1 MFVSLQFKLEL
12 KKEDKEKL
20 IRLMRKQSSAIRVA
34 YNMLKELEKEK
45 TKNPHAQIY
54 HRLRQLFPE
63 LPTKYIDSA
72 IYKAKQYP
80 TDKPVVFGSKKLFEK
95 LCKNH
100 LTGKTREELKKQ
112 WRELRQGTLISIGS
126 RHEAVKG
133 NLLLRFMELDGKLHL
148 RITTGNREFIYA
160 KVLREPSNSKDKWL
174 TFMAMLLESWQTQNY
189 FAYTVELKL
198 RDGETY
204 GSVSFELPTPEVK
217 YTKENGVIAIDT
229 NASPIHLA
237 IAEVSKTGELLSY
250 QTISLHHLLGL
261 SQNSKDHQEWI
272 LAHQLL
278 DLAIQKGK
286 AIAVEN
292 LKKLKKGMRGD
303 GKATLRKRL
312 HQWNAKKFLQKLKRV
327 AMLKGVEVIEVNP
340 AYTSVIGMLKYAPQL
355 SIDKDI
361 AGAYV
366 IGRRA
371 LGFKEDTPENYEK
384 LLKDRTYL
392 EFALKRYEEREKE
405 LRELLEKET
414 NQYKRNALKS
424 ELRSVENSKKLLT
437 HLVQSLQSESSSCEG
452 TYGRNPEQGRVTKT
466 TLQSAWQVLKVALL
480 FPILGK
486 VLPRDLSPLKPVL
499 VEGVWDRVR
508 SRLVPLEAGGTVPT
522 RDFQNSLKDDKAQV
536 SKRARAFLSLSMPS
550 FIISSERQ

>member
-12 KKEDKEKL
+12 KKEDREKL
-20 IRLMRKQSSAIRVA
+20 IKLMRKQSSAIRTA
-34 YNMLKELEKEK
+34 YNMLKELEKEEI
-45 TKNPHAQIY
+45 KNPHAQIY
-54 HRLRQLFPE
+54 QKLRQLFPD

-80 TDKPVVFGSKKLFEK
+80 TDKPVVFGGRRLFEK

-100 LTGKTREELKKQ
+100 LTGKVREKLKKQ
-112 WRELRQGTLISIGS
+112 WKEQRQGTLISIGS
-126 RHEAVKG
+126 KADKG
-133 NLLLRFMELDGKLHL
+133 NRLMRFEDLNGQLYL

-174 TFMAMLLESWQTQNY
+174 TFMVMLLESWQTKNY
-189 FAYTVELKL
+189 FPYTVELKL
-198 RDGETY
+198 RDGQVY
-204 GSVSFELPTPEVK
+204 GSVSFELPTPKVK

-250 QTISLHHLLGL
+250 QTINLHHLLGL

-272 LAHQLL
+272 LAHKLI
-278 DLAIQKGK
+278 DLAIQKNK
-286 AIAVEN
+286 AIAIEN
-292 LKKLKKGMRGD
+292 LKKLRKGKRGD

-327 AMLKGVEVIEVNP
+327 AMIKGVEVIEVNP

-355 SIDKDI
+355 NIDKDI

-371 LGFKEDTPENYEK
+371 LGFKEDMPENYEK

-392 EFALKRYEEREKE
+392 EFALKRYEEREEE
-405 LRELLEKET
+405 LKELLEKET
-414 NQYKRNALKS
+414 NEYKRNALRS
-424 ELRSVENSKKLLT
+424 ELRNVEKAKELLT
-437 HLVQSLQSESSSCEG
+437 NFLQSLQSESSGCEG
-452 TYGRNPEQGRVTKT
+452 ADGRNPEQGRVAKT

-486 VLPRDLSPLKPVL
+486 VLPRDLSPLKPLL

-508 SRLVPLEAGGTVPT
+508 SRLVPLEAGGAS
-522 RDFQNSLKDDKAQV
+522 R
-536 SKRARAFLSLSMPS
+536 
-550 FIISSERQ
+550 

>member
-20 IRLMRKQSSAIRVA
+20 TKLMRKQSSAIHVA

-54 HRLRQLFPE
+54 QRLKQLFPD

-80 TDKPVVFGSKKLFEK
+80 TDKPVVFGGKRLFER

-100 LTGKTREELKKQ
+100 LTGKVREKLKKQ

-126 RHEAVKG
+126 KSDRG
-133 NLLLRFMELDGKLHL
+133 NRLTRFEDLNGQLYLK
-148 RITTGNREFIYA
+148 ITTGNREFIYA

-174 TFMAMLLESWQTQNY
+174 TFMAMLLENWKTKNY
-189 FAYTVELKL
+189 FPYTVELKL
-198 RDGETY
+198 KEGEIY

-217 YTKENGVIAIDT
+217 HTKKNGVIAIDT

-237 IAEVSKTGELLSY
+237 VAEVSKTGELVSY
-250 QTISLHHLLGL
+250 QTISLHNLLGL

-272 LAHQLL
+272 LAHHIV

-286 AIAVEN
+286 AIAIEN
-292 LKKLKKGMRGD
+292 LKKLKKGVRGD
-303 GKATLRKRL
+303 RKATLRKIL
-312 HQWNAKKFLQKLKRV
+312 HNWNAKKFLQKLKRV
-327 AMLKGVEVIEVNP
+327 AMLKGVEVVKVNP

-355 SIDKDI
+355 NIDKDI
-361 AGAYV
+361 ASAYV

-371 LGFKEDTPENYEK
+371 LGFREDTPENYER
-384 LLKDRTYL
+384 LLKDKTYL

-405 LRELLEKET
+405 LRELIEKES
-414 NQYKRNALKS
+414 NEYKRNALKS
-424 ELRSVENSKKLLT
+424 ELRNVQNARKLLT
-437 HLVQSLQSESSSCEG
+437 NLVQSLQSEPSSCEG
-452 TYGRNPEQGRVTKT
+452 ANGRNPEQGETKKVS
-466 TLQSAWQVLKVALL
+466 QSAWQVLKVALL

-486 VLPRDLSPLKPVL
+486 VLPKDLSPLKPVL
-499 VEGVWDRVR
+499 VEGAWDRVR
-508 SRLVPLEAGGTVPT
+508 CSNGLVPLEAGGTVPM
-522 RDFQNSLKDDKAQV
+522 RDF
-536 SKRARAFLSLSMPS
+536 
-550 FIISSERQ
+550 

>member
-20 IRLMRKQSSAIRVA
+20 IKLMRTQSSAIRMA

-54 HRLRQLFPE
+54 QRLRKLFPE
-63 LPTKYIDSA
+63 LPTKYVDSA
-72 IYKAKQYP
+72 IYKAKEYP
-80 TDKPVVFGSKKLFEK
+80 TDKPVVFGGKRLFEK

-100 LTGKTREELKKQ
+100 LTGKLREKVKKQ

-126 RHEAVKG
+126 KSDKG
-133 NLLLRFMELDGKLHL
+133 NRLTRFEDLNGQLYL

-160 KVLREPSNSKDKWL
+160 KVLREPSNSKDKWIN
-174 TFMAMLLESWQTQNY
+174 FMAMLLESWQTKNY

-198 RDGETY
+198 RNGEVY
-204 GSVSFELPTPEVK
+204 GSVSFEIPTPEVK
-217 YTKENGVIAIDT
+217 YTKENGVVAIDT

-237 IAEVSKTGELLSY
+237 IAEVSETGELLSY

-261 SQNSKDHQEWI
+261 SRNTKDHQEWI
-272 LAHQLL
+272 LAHQIV

-303 GKATLRKRL
+303 GKAKLRKRL
-312 HQWNAKKFLQKLKRV
+312 HHWNAKKFLQKLKRV
-327 AMLKGVEVIEVNP
+327 AMLKGVEVVEVNP

-355 SIDKDI
+355 SIDKDV

-371 LGFKEDTPENYEK
+371 LGFKEDMPENYER
-384 LLKDRTYL
+384 LLKDKTYL
-392 EFALKRYEEREKE
+392 EFALKRYEKREEE
-405 LRELLEKET
+405 LRELIEKES
-414 NQYKRNALKS
+414 NEYKRNALKS
-424 ELRSVENSKKLLT
+424 ELRNVEDAKKLLT
-437 HLVQSLQSESSSCEG
+437 HLIQSLQSEPSSCKG
-452 TYGRNPEQGRVTKT
+452 ANGRNP
-466 TLQSAWQVLKVALL
+466 AWQVLKVALL

-508 SRLVPLEAGGTVPT
+508 SRLVPLEAGGTS
-522 RDFQNSLKDDKAQV
+522 R
-536 SKRARAFLSLSMPS
+536 
-550 FIISSERQ
+550 

>member
-20 IRLMRKQSSAIRVA
+20 IKLMRKQSSAIRTA

-80 TDKPVVFGSKKLFEK
+80 TDKPVVFGGKRLFEK

-100 LTGKTREELKKQ
+100 LSGKARERLKKQ

-126 RHEAVKG
+126 KSDKG
-133 NLLLRFMELDGKLHL
+133 NRLTRFEDLNGQLHL
-148 RITTGNREFIYA
+148 RITAGNREFIYA
-160 KVLREPSNSKDKWL
+160 RVLREPSNSKDKWI

-198 RDGETY
+198 REEEIY
-204 GSVSFELPTPEVK
+204 GSVSFEIPTPEVR

-237 IAEVSKTGELLSY
+237 VAEVSKTGELLSY
-250 QTISLHHLLGL
+250 QTISLHHLLEL

-272 LAHQLL
+272 LAHKIVN
-278 DLAIQKGK
+278 LAIEKGK

-292 LKKLKKGMRGD
+292 LKKLRKGKRGD
-303 GKATLRKRL
+303 GKAKLRKRL
-312 HQWNAKKFLQKLKRV
+312 HQWNAKKFLRKLKRV
-327 AMLKGVEVIEVNP
+327 AMLKGVEVIEINP

-355 SIDKDI
+355 SIDKDV

-371 LGFKEDTPENYEK
+371 LGFKEDMPENYER
-384 LLKDRTYL
+384 LLKDKAYL
-392 EFALKRYEEREKE
+392 EFALKRYEEREEE
-405 LRELLEKET
+405 LKELLEKET
-414 NQYKRNALKS
+414 NEYKRNALKS
-424 ELRSVENSKKLLT
+424 ELRSVRDAKELLT
-437 HLVQSLQSESSSCEG
+437 HLIQSLQSESSSCEG
-452 TYGRNPEQGRVTKT
+452 ANGRNPEQGRGSVASS
-466 TLQSAWQVLKVALL
+466 SAWQVLKVALL

-499 VEGVWDRVR
+499 VEGAWDRVR
-508 SRLVPLEAGGTVPT
+508 RSNGLVPLEAGGTVPI
-522 RDFQNSLKDDKAQV
+522 RDFFRTASILV
-536 SKRARAFLSLSMPS
+536 
-550 FIISSERQ
+550 E

>member
-12 KKEDKEKL
+12 KREDKEKL
-20 IRLMRKQSSAIRVA
+20 IKLMRKQSSAIRVA

-45 TKNPHAQIY
+45 TRNPHAQVY
-54 HRLRQLFPE
+54 QRLRQLFPE

-80 TDKPVVFGSKKLFEK
+80 TDRPVVFGGKRLFEK

-100 LTGKTREELKKQ
+100 LTGKLRERLKKQ
-112 WRELRQGTLISIGS
+112 WREIRQGTLISIGS
-126 RHEAVKG
+126 KSDRG
-133 NLLLRFMELDGKLHL
+133 NRLTRFEDLNGQLHL

-160 KVLREPSNSKDKWL
+160 KVLREPSNSKDKWI
-174 TFMAMLLESWQTQNY
+174 TFMAMLLESWQTKNY

-198 RDGETY
+198 RDGEVY
-204 GSVSFELPTPEVK
+204 GSVSFEIPTPEVK

-261 SQNSKDHQEWI
+261 SKNAKDHQEWI
-272 LAHQLL
+272 LANKIV
-278 DLAIQKGK
+278 DLAIEKGK

-292 LKKLKKGMRGD
+292 LKKLKKGTRGD
-303 GKATLRKRL
+303 GKAKLRRIL
-312 HQWNAKKFLQKLKRV
+312 HQWNAKKLLQKIKRV
-327 AMLKGVEVIEVNP
+327 AMLKGVEVVEVNP
-340 AYTSVIGMLKYAPQL
+340 AYTSVIGMLKYTPQL
-355 SIDKDI
+355 NIDKDV

-384 LLKDRTYL
+384 LLKDKAYL
-392 EFALKRYEEREKE
+392 EFALKRYEEREEE
-405 LRELLEKET
+405 LKELLEKET
-414 NQYKRNALKS
+414 NEYKRNALES
-424 ELRSVENSKKLLT
+424 ELRNVENAKKLLVN
-437 HLVQSLQSESSSCEG
+437 LIQSLRSEPSSCEG
-452 TYGRNPEQGRVTKT
+452 AYGRNPEQGRGNLASSV
-466 TLQSAWQVLKVALL
+466 AWQVLKVALL

-486 VLPRDLSPLKPVL
+486 VLPRDLSPLKRVL
-499 VEGVWDRVR
+499 VEGAWDRVR
-508 SRLVPLEAGGTVPT
+508 RSNGLVPLEAGGTS
-522 RDFQNSLKDDKAQV
+522 R
-536 SKRARAFLSLSMPS
+536 
-550 FIISSERQ
+550 

>member
-12 KKEDKEKL
+12 RKEDKEKL
-20 IRLMRKQSSAIRVA
+20 TKLMRKQSSAIRVA

-45 TKNPHAQIY
+45 TKNPHTQIY

-80 TDKPVVFGSKKLFEK
+80 TDKPVVFGGRRLLEK

-100 LTGKTREELKKQ
+100 LTGKAREKLKKQ

-126 RHEAVKG
+126 KADKG
-133 NLLLRFMELDGKLHL
+133 NRLARFEDLNGQLHL

-160 KVLREPSNSKDKWL
+160 KVLREPSNNKDKWL
-174 TFMAMLLESWQTQNY
+174 TFMAMLLESWQTQSY
-189 FAYTVELKL
+189 FPYTVELKL
-198 RDGETY
+198 RDGEVY
-204 GSVSFELPTPEVK
+204 GSVSFEIPTPKLK
-217 YTKENGVIAIDT
+217 YTKNNGVVAIDT
-229 NASPIHLA
+229 NASPINLA
-237 IAEVSKTGELLSY
+237 IAEVSKTGELVSY

-272 LAHQLL
+272 LAHQIV

-286 AIAVEN
+286 AMAVEN
-292 LKKLKKGMRGD
+292 FKKLKKGMRGD
-303 GKATLRKRL
+303 GKAKLRKIL
-312 HQWNAKKFLQKLKRV
+312 HNWNAKKFLQKLKRV
-327 AMLKGVEVIEVNP
+327 AMIKGVEVVEVNP
-340 AYTSVIGMLKYAPQL
+340 AYTSIIGMLKYAPQL
-355 SIDKDI
+355 SIDKDV

-371 LGFKEDTPENYEK
+371 LGFKEDMPENYER
-384 LLKDRTYL
+384 LLKDKAYL
-392 EFALKRYEEREKE
+392 EFAIKKYEEREKE
-405 LRELLEKET
+405 LRELIEKET
-414 NQYKRNALKS
+414 NEYKRNALES
-424 ELRSVENSKKLLT
+424 ELRNVENARKLLT
-437 HLVQSLQSESSSCEG
+437 NLIQSLQSESSGCEG
-452 TYGRNPEQGRVTKT
+452 ANGRNPEQGETKKVS
-466 TLQSAWQVLKVALL
+466 QSAWRVLKVALL

-508 SRLVPLEAGGTVPT
+508 KGLVPLEAEGTVPI
-522 RDFQNSLKDDKAQV
+522 RDF
-536 SKRARAFLSLSMPS
+536 
-550 FIISSERQ
+550 

>member
-20 IRLMRKQSSAIRVA
+20 IKLMRKQSSAIRVA
-34 YNMLKELEKEK
+34 YNMLRELEKEK

-54 HRLRQLFPE
+54 HRLKQLFPD

-80 TDKPVVFGSKKLFEK
+80 TDKPVVFGGKRFFEK

-100 LTGKTREELKKQ
+100 LTGKAKEKLKKQ

-126 RHEAVKG
+126 RHETAQG
-133 NLLLRFMELDGKLHL
+133 NPLLRFVELDGELHL
-148 RITTGNREFIYA
+148 RISIGNREFIYA
-160 KVLREPSNSKDKWL
+160 RVLREPSNNKDKWL

-198 RDGETY
+198 RNGEVY
-204 GSVSFELPTPEVK
+204 GSVSFEIPTPEVK

-250 QTISLHHLLGL
+250 QTINLHHLLGL
-261 SQNSKDHQEWI
+261 PQNSKDHQEWI
-272 LAHQLL
+272 LAHHIV

-292 LKKLKKGMRGD
+292 LKKLKRGNRGD
-303 GKATLRKRL
+303 GKAELRKRL
-312 HQWNAKKFLQKLKRV
+312 HHWNAKKFLQKLKRV
-327 AMLKGVEVIEVNP
+327 AMIKGVEVIEVNP
-340 AYTSVIGMLKYAPQL
+340 AYTSIIGMLKYAPQL
-355 SIDKDI
+355 SIDKDL

-371 LGFKEDTPENYEK
+371 LGFKEDMPENYEK
-384 LLKDRTYL
+384 LLKDKAYL
-392 EFALKRYEEREKE
+392 EFALKKYEEREKE
-405 LRELLEKET
+405 LTELLEKET
-414 NQYKRNALKS
+414 NEYKRNALKS
-424 ELRSVENSKKLLT
+424 ELRNVQNAKEI
-437 HLVQSLQSESSSCEG
+437 LVNLIQSLQSESSSCEG
-452 TYGRNPEQGRVTKT
+452 ANGRNPEQGRGSKASSV
-466 TLQSAWQVLKVALL
+466 AWQVLKVALL
-480 FPILGK
+480 FPILGR

-508 SRLVPLEAGGTVPT
+508 RSNGLVPLEAGGT
-522 RDFQNSLKDDKAQV
+522 S
-536 SKRARAFLSLSMPS
+536 
-550 FIISSERQ
+550 

>member
-20 IRLMRKQSSAIRVA
+20 IKLMRRQSSAIRVA

-54 HRLRQLFPE
+54 QRLRQLFPE

-80 TDKPVVFGSKKLFEK
+80 TDKSVVFGGKRLFEK

-100 LTGKTREELKKQ
+100 LTGKAREKLKNQ
-112 WRELRQGTLISIGS
+112 WRELRQGTLIAIGS
-126 RHEAVKG
+126 KHKTAQG

-160 KVLREPSNSKDKWL
+160 KVLREPSNNKDKWL
-174 TFMAMLLESWQTQNY
+174 TFMAMLLESWQTKNY

-198 RDGETY
+198 REGEVY
-204 GSVSFELPTPEVK
+204 GSVSFEMPTPEVRC
-217 YTKENGVIAIDT
+217 TKENGVIAIDT

-250 QTISLHHLLGL
+250 QTINLHHLLGL

-272 LAHQLL
+272 LAHQIV

-292 LKKLKKGMRGD
+292 LKKLKRGMRGD
-303 GKATLRKRL
+303 GKAELRKRL

-327 AMLKGVEVIEVNP
+327 AMLKGVEVLEVNP

-355 SIDKDI
+355 SIDKDV

-366 IGRRA
+366 IGRKA
-371 LGFKEDTPENYEK
+371 LGFKEDTPENYGK
-384 LLKDRTYL
+384 LLKDKAYL
-392 EFALKRYEEREKE
+392 EFALKKYEEREKE
-405 LRELLEKET
+405 LTELIEKET
-414 NQYKRNALKS
+414 NEYKRNALKS
-424 ELRSVENSKKLLT
+424 ELRSVEDARKLLIN
-437 HLVQSLQSESSSCEG
+437 LIQSLQSEPSFCEG
-452 TYGRNPEQGRVTKT
+452 AYGRNPEQGRGSKT
-466 TLQSAWQVLKVALL
+466 SSSAWQVLKVAFL

-522 RDFQNSLKDDKAQV
+522 RDF
-536 SKRARAFLSLSMPS
+536 
-550 FIISSERQ
+550 

>member
-20 IRLMRKQSSAIRVA
+20 IQLMRNQSSAIRTA

-45 TKNPHAQIY
+45 AKNPHAQIY
-54 HRLRQLFPE
+54 QRLRKLFPE

-80 TDKPVVFGSKKLFEK
+80 TDKPVVFGGKRLFEK

-100 LTGKTREELKKQ
+100 LTGKSKEKLKKQ

-126 RHEAVKG
+126 KSKEDKG
-133 NLLLRFMELDGKLHL
+133 NRLLRFEDKEGQLHL

-160 KVLREPSNSKDKWL
+160 KVLREPSNSKDKWI
-174 TFMAMLLESWQTQNY
+174 TFMAMLLESWQTKNY

-198 RDGETY
+198 RNGEVY
-204 GSVSFELPTPEVK
+204 GSVSFEIPTPEVK
-217 YTKENGVIAIDT
+217 YTRENGVIAIDT

-272 LAHQLL
+272 LAHKIV
-278 DLAIQKGK
+278 DFAIEKGK

-292 LKKLKKGMRGD
+292 LKKLKKGTRGD
-303 GKATLRKRL
+303 GKAKLRRRL

-371 LGFKEDTPENYEK
+371 LGFKEDMPENYEK
-384 LLKDRTYL
+384 LLKDKAYL
-392 EFALKRYEEREKE
+392 EFALKRYEEGEEKLKE
-405 LRELLEKET
+405 LLAKET
-414 NQYKRNALKS
+414 NEYKRNALES
-424 ELRSVENSKKLLT
+424 ELKVVENAKEI
-437 HLVQSLQSESSSCEG
+437 LVNFIQSLQSESSSCEG
-452 TYGRNPEQGRVTKT
+452 ADGRNPKQGRVERTA
-466 TLQSAWQVLKVALL
+466 LQSAWRVLRVALL

-499 VEGVWDRVR
+499 VEGAWDRVR
-508 SRLVPLEAGGTVPT
+508 RSKGLVPLEAGGTVPM
-522 RDFQNSLKDDKAQV
+522 RDS
-536 SKRARAFLSLSMPS
+536 
-550 FIISSERQ
+550 

>member
-20 IRLMRKQSSAIRVA
+20 IKLMRRQSSAIRVA

-54 HRLRQLFPE
+54 QRLRQLFPE

-80 TDKPVVFGSKKLFEK
+80 TDKSVVFGGKRLFEK

-100 LTGKTREELKKQ
+100 LTGKAREKLKNQ
-112 WRELRQGTLISIGS
+112 WRELRQGTLIAIGS
-126 RHEAVKG
+126 KHKTAQG

-160 KVLREPSNSKDKWL
+160 KVLREPSNNKDKWL
-174 TFMAMLLESWQTQNY
+174 TFMAMLLESWQTKNY

-198 RDGETY
+198 REGEVY
-204 GSVSFELPTPEVK
+204 GSVSFEMPTPEVRC
-217 YTKENGVIAIDT
+217 TKENGVIAIDT

-237 IAEVSKTGELLSY
+237 IVEVSKAGELVSY
-250 QTISLHHLLGL
+250 QTINLHNLLGL

-272 LAHQLL
+272 LAHQIV

-292 LKKLKKGMRGD
+292 LKKLKRGMRGD
-303 GKATLRKRL
+303 GKAELRKRL

-327 AMLKGVEVIEVNP
+327 AMLKGVEVLEVNP

-355 SIDKDI
+355 SIDKDV

-366 IGRRA
+366 IGRKA
-371 LGFKEDTPENYEK
+371 LGFKEDTPENYGK
-384 LLKDRTYL
+384 LLKDKAYL
-392 EFALKRYEEREKE
+392 EFALKKYEEREKE
-405 LRELLEKET
+405 LTELIEKET
-414 NQYKRNALKS
+414 NEYKRNALKS
-424 ELRSVENSKKLLT
+424 ELRSVEDARKLLIN
-437 HLVQSLQSESSSCEG
+437 LIQSLQSEPSFCEG
-452 TYGRNPEQGRVTKT
+452 ANGRNPEQGETEKVS
-466 TLQSAWQVLKVALL
+466 QVAWQVLKVTLL

-522 RDFQNSLKDDKAQV
+522 RDF
-536 SKRARAFLSLSMPS
+536 
-550 FIISSERQ
+550 

>member
-12 KKEDKEKL
+12 KREDKEKL
-20 IRLMRKQSSAIRVA
+20 IQLMRKQSSAIRVA

-54 HRLRQLFPE
+54 QRLRQLFPD

-80 TDKPVVFGSKKLFEK
+80 TDKAVVFGGRRLFER
-95 LCKNH
+95 LCKNR
-100 LTGKTREELKKQ
+100 LTGKVREGLKKQ
-112 WRELRQGTLISIGS
+112 WKEQRQGTLISIGS
-126 RHEAVKG
+126 KTDKG
-133 NLLLRFMELDGKLHL
+133 NRLTRFEDLNGQLHL

-160 KVLREPSNSKDKWL
+160 RVLREPSNSKDKWI
-174 TFMAMLLESWQTQNY
+174 TFVAMLLESWQTQSY
-189 FAYTVELKL
+189 FPYTVELKL
-198 RDGETY
+198 REGEVY
-204 GSVSFELPTPEVK
+204 GSVSFEIPAPEVR
-217 YTKENGVIAIDT
+217 YTREKGVLAIDT

-237 IAEVSKTGELLSY
+237 ITEVSKTGELLSY
-250 QTISLHHLLGL
+250 QTISLHHLIGL

-272 LAHQLL
+272 LAYQIV
-278 DLAIQKGK
+278 DLAIEKGK

-292 LKKLKKGMRGD
+292 LKKLKKGRRGD
-303 GKATLRKRL
+303 GKAKLRKIL
-312 HQWNAKKFLQKLKRV
+312 HQLNAKRFLQKLKRV
-327 AMLKGVEVIEVNP
+327 AMLKGVEVIEVHP

-366 IGRRA
+366 IVRRA
-371 LGFKEDTPENYEK
+371 LGFKEDMPENYEK
-384 LLKDRTYL
+384 LLKDKAYL

-405 LRELLEKET
+405 LRELMEKES
-414 NQYKRNALKS
+414 NEYKRNALKS
-424 ELRSVENSKKLLT
+424 ELRNVEYAKELLT
-437 HLVQSLQSESSSCEG
+437 NLVQSLQSEPSSCEG
-452 TYGRNPEQGRVTKT
+452 AYGRNPKQGRGNVASS
-466 TLQSAWQVLKVALL
+466 SAWQVLRVALL

-508 SRLVPLEAGGTVPT
+508 SRLVPLEAGGTVSI
-522 RDFQNSLKDDKAQV
+522 RDF
-536 SKRARAFLSLSMPS
+536 
-550 FIISSERQ
+550 

>member
-12 KKEDKEKL
+12 KKEDREKL
-20 IRLMRKQSSAIRVA
+20 TKLMRKQSSAIRTA

-45 TKNPHAQIY
+45 AKNTHAQIY

-80 TDKPVVFGSKKLFEK
+80 ADKPAVFGGKRLFEK

-100 LTGKTREELKKQ
+100 LTGKERERLKKQ
-112 WRELRQGTLISIGS
+112 LKEQRQGTLISIGS
-126 RHEAVKG
+126 KSDRG
-133 NLLLRFMELDGKLHL
+133 NRLTRFEDLNEQLYL

-160 KVLREPSNSKDKWL
+160 KVLREPSNSRDKWL
-174 TFMAMLLESWQTQNY
+174 TFMAMLLESWQTKNY

-198 RDGETY
+198 RNGEVY
-204 GSVSFELPTPEVK
+204 GSVSFEIPAPKVK
-217 YTKENGVIAIDT
+217 YTKEKGVIAIDT

-237 IAEVSKTGELLSY
+237 IVEVSKTGELLSY

-261 SQNSKDHQEWI
+261 SKNSKDHQEWI

-278 DLAIQKGK
+278 DLAIQRNK
-286 AIAVEN
+286 AIAIEN

-303 GKATLRKRL
+303 GKAKLRKRL
-312 HQWNAKKFLQKLKRV
+312 YSWNAKKLLHKIKRV
-327 AMLKGVEVIEVNP
+327 AMMKGVEVVEVHP
-340 AYTSVIGMLKYAPQL
+340 AYTSVIGILKYAPQL
-355 SIDKDI
+355 NIDKDI
-361 AGAYV
+361 ASAYV

-371 LGFKEDTPENYEK
+371 LGFKEDMPENYEK
-384 LLKDRTYL
+384 LLKDKAYL

-405 LRELLEKET
+405 LVELIEKEG
-414 NQYKRNALKS
+414 NQYKRNALES
-424 ELRSVENSKKLLT
+424 EAKTVKNAKELLT
-437 HLVQSLQSESSSCEG
+437 NFIQSLQSESSGCEG
-452 TYGRNPEQGRVTKT
+452 ANGRNSEQGRGSIASS
-466 TLQSAWQVLKVALL
+466 SAWLVLRVALL

-486 VLPRDLSPLKPVL
+486 VLPRDPSPLKPVL

-508 SRLVPLEAGGTVPT
+508 SRSAPLEVGGAS
-522 RDFQNSLKDDKAQV
+522 R
-536 SKRARAFLSLSMPS
+536 
-550 FIISSERQ
+550 

>member
-12 KKEDKEKL
+12 KKEDREKL
-20 IRLMRKQSSAIRVA
+20 TKLMRMQSSAIRTA

-45 TKNPHAQIY
+45 TKKPHAQIY
-54 HRLRQLFPE
+54 QRLKQLFPD

-80 TDKPVVFGSKKLFEK
+80 TDKPVVFGGRRLFEK

-100 LTGKTREELKKQ
+100 LSGKAREKLKKQ
-112 WRELRQGTLISIGS
+112 WRELRQGTLVSVGS
-126 RHEAVKG
+126 KSDKG
-133 NLLLRFMELDGKLHL
+133 NRLTRFENINGQLHL

-160 KVLREPSNSKDKWL
+160 RVLREPSNSKDKWL
-174 TFMAMLLESWQTQNY
+174 TFMAMLLESWQTKNY

-198 RDGETY
+198 RNEEVY
-204 GSVSFELPTPEVK
+204 GSVSFEIPTPKVK

-237 IAEVSKTGELLSY
+237 IAEVSKTGELVSY
-250 QTISLHHLLGL
+250 QTISLNHLIGL

-286 AIAVEN
+286 AIAIEN
-292 LKKLKKGMRGD
+292 LKKLKRGMRGD
-303 GKATLRKRL
+303 GKAKLRKRL
-312 HQWNAKKFLQKLKRV
+312 HHWNAKKFLQKLKRV

-340 AYTSVIGMLKYAPQL
+340 AYTSIIGMLKYAPQL
-355 SIDKDI
+355 NINKDI

-371 LGFKEDTPENYEK
+371 LGFKEDTPENYER
-384 LLKDRTYL
+384 LLKDKAYL

-405 LRELLEKET
+405 LTELLGKET
-414 NQYKRNALKS
+414 NEYKRNALKS
-424 ELRSVENSKKLLT
+424 ELKNVQNGKNLLVN
-437 HLVQSLQSESSSCEG
+437 LIQSLQSEPSGCEG
-452 TYGRNPEQGRVTKT
+452 AYGRNPEQGETKKVS
-466 TLQSAWQVLKVALL
+466 QVAWQVLKVALL
-480 FPILGK
+480 FPILGRI
-486 VLPRDLSPLKPVL
+486 LPRDLSPLKPLL

-508 SRLVPLEAGGTVPT
+508 SRLVPLEAGGTIPI
-522 RDFQNSLKDDKAQV
+522 RDF
-536 SKRARAFLSLSMPS
+536 
-550 FIISSERQ
+550 